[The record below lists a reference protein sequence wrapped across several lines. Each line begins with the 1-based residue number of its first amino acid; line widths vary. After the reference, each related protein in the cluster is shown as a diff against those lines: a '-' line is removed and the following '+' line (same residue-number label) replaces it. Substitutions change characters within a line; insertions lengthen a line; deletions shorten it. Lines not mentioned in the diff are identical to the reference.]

1 MIALLVTICAYTVD
15 RPMPRPHP
23 IIWFTLLF
31 FTQVSWA
38 SSTIPNPPAAFDSQ
52 HDLLLFN
59 FDLKTD
65 VDDLHTVAALNLIL
79 NNEKYRPHN
88 YIALH
93 GTYGLQAG
101 LFVPAKA
108 LFRHTFGSHWVDIH
122 GNRDKAFATV
132 LTAMHKTLSNQGRIW
147 IAEAGQSDISA
158 ALISSYRTRYGALG
172 KSQIVIVQHSQWNE
186 DETSQEALALVKQHA
201 TYIKI
206 PDGNAADNGTP
217 GFNDP
222 TFAVNKLEQPGQLS
236 RQTWQLANQLSRQ
249 YNGKNERYL
258 NQTIADGGADFS
270 DLAEVIWI
278 LQIAEVD
285 TVAAFF
291 AQFNGAE

>member
-1 MIALLVTICAYTVD
+1 MQRKHSL
-15 RPMPRPHP
+15 
-23 IIWFTLLF
+23 IWFTLLF
-31 FTQVSWA
+31 FTHVGWA
-38 SSTIPNPPAAFDSQ
+38 ASPLPKPPATFDSQ

-65 VDDLHTVAALNLIL
+65 VDDLHTVAALDLIL
-79 NNEKYRPHN
+79 RHAKYRSLN

-101 LFVPAKA
+101 LFVPATA
-108 LFRHTFGSHWVDIH
+108 LFKHTFANKWVDIH

-132 LTAMHKTLSNQGRIW
+132 LAAMHETLSNQGRIW

-158 ALISSYRTRYGALG
+158 ALITTYRSRYGTLK

-186 DETSQEALALVKQHA
+186 DETSQEALALVKQYA
-201 TYIKI
+201 TYSKI
-206 PDGNAADNGTP
+206 PDGNAAGNGTP
-217 GFNDP
+217 GYNDA
-222 TFAVNKLEQPGQLS
+222 TFAVTKLEQPGQLS
-236 RQTWQLANQLSRQ
+236 SQTWQLANQLSQQ

-270 DLAEVIWI
+270 DLAEVIWL
-278 LQIAEVD
+278 LQIPGVD
-285 TVAAFF
+285 TVDTFF
-291 AQFNGAE
+291 AQFNNAE